1 MHLLAAT
8 AAINQFKRTK
18 EKKQKNGSIARN
30 KGTDKGSKRT
40 VWQGAD
46 NTNRLHT
53 AGGRHR
59 ACHGCP
65 ISTSTLKRLWGY
77 VKGYGNTRRYTFDVL
92 CRYAGK
98 GSWTDFVQSLNDTD
112 AQSDFYGAKLLRSD
126 SLAVGDCVEV
136 TWQPNRHCLFR
147 YLGGNGFVV
156 ERSENAKIDV
166 GDSFRCEVFRHG
178 QPLYLDEVCHKGSRL
193 AAYVC
198 GANDGVSLR
207 VFRQK

>member
-18 EKKQKNGSIARN
+18 GKNRNMNQSPETKELTKAVNARFG
-30 KGTDKGSKRT
+30 KVPTTPTDFT
-40 VWQGAD
+40 
-46 NTNRLHT
+46 RLAEDIERAT
-53 AGGRHR
+53 A
-59 ACHGCP
+59 CP